1 MDRVKIFVRK
11 NWLYIIA
18 FLAVFILG
26 FNAFYSNSKI
36 EKLNKTIV
44 EKEYENK
51 LLNEKLQKQKAVSD
65 SLQVKTDSLIL
76 IWESKTKESIIKE
89 IKNKNHET
97 YIRILNAS
105 DDEQLSIISKWLS
118 KKSNN
123 R

>member
-1 MDRVKIFVRK
+1 MDRIKVFLRK
-11 NWLYIIA
+11 NWLYVIA
-18 FLAVFILG
+18 FLVVFILG
-26 FNAFYSNSKI
+26 FNAFYSKSKI

-51 LLNEKLQKQKAVSD
+51 LLNEKLKKQKVVSD
-65 SLQVKTDSLIL
+65 SLQVKVDSLIV
-76 IWESKTKESIIKE
+76 IWETNTKENIIKE

-97 YIRILNAS
+97 YIRIINAS

-118 KKSNN
+118 KKSNS